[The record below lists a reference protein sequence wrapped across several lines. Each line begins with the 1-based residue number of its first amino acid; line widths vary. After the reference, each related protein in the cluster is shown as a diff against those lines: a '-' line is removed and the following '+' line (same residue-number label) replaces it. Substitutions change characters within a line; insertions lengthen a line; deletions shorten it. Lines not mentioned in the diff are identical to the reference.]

1 MRDTRRATSRR
12 LAQRLLVAGAV
23 VVGLVAAAIVHQ
35 HDHLAVIH
43 DALATIGTGM
53 RGGTAA
59 LVTSRYVGL

>member
-12 LAQRLLVAGAV
+12 LAQRLLVASAV

-35 HDHLAVIH
+35 HDHFAVVH
-43 DALATIGTGM
+43 DTLATVGTGVH
-53 RGGTAA
+53 GGTAA